1 MSLAEAMKAEHVPA
15 PGAVAFL
22 SATRR
27 PEACVELR
35 ARRYLVANAGGAA
48 PTCGQVRRA
57 IDDAVE
63 GALALRGAHPPSV
76 DLLASAEET
85 VRDQVFRARLLGVAG
100 VALIVPP
107 LTGAAEGEEH
117 LAFDDSAA
125 IAAWIRAS
133 ERAAVSIF
141 FDESDRDLRLL
152 LPVRLGDRVPF
163 TPSRPRM
170 VEPLPKEPVVEALVE
185 PVVESLALAEPVVEP
200 VVEPV
205 AETPAP
211 PSDVPPSGEVARS
224 APAIEAIVALAAL
237 PELPSV
243 VEPPPAP
250 EPPAPGAAEPPPPPV
265 MALPRRG
272 VLKKRP
278 RPEAPPAE
286 AAADDSLEPQRLETQ
301 PLELQA
307 LEPQPLE
314 LQASVEPPA
323 PEPVAAAPAT
333 RFMRRVP
340 PLRVAERLA
349 EPALAEAEALPREEA
364 ALRVVNA
371 AEWRNHAVDLDKAKG
386 PKPVAVIE
394 RLFTTRYMPL
404 LGASARGEV
413 DISVRTVID
422 AWRSNFEHSYREA
435 YSALRVT
442 GKRPPMVF
450 DVPDIAARISRLNGA
465 RATKLFLVDA
475 MRFDIGERVAQLLAE
490 RLVGRAVC
498 VERMVLWAAIPTTTA
513 TQMALLAR
521 GEGGMREAGPTSEP
535 EPEITRGRA
544 VGTVRRER
552 AGSREIMKLDLVE
565 ARVRGAGAGYAE
577 RIEALAEEVVQATV
591 RYVET
596 LPPRTLLFLF
606 GDHGFRFGSSADG
619 RATGPATQG
628 GVSPEEVLVP
638 GQAWLI
644 GGVH

>member
-1 MSLAEAMKAEHVPA
+1 
-15 PGAVAFL
+15 
-22 SATRR
+22 
-27 PEACVELR
+27 
-35 ARRYLVANAGGAA
+35 
-48 PTCGQVRRA
+48 
-57 IDDAVE
+57 
-63 GALALRGAHPPSV
+63 
-76 DLLASAEET
+76 
-85 VRDQVFRARLLGVAG
+85 
-100 VALIVPP
+100 
-107 LTGAAEGEEH
+107 
-117 LAFDDSAA
+117 
-125 IAAWIRAS
+125 
-133 ERAAVSIF
+133 
-141 FDESDRDLRLL
+141 
-152 LPVRLGDRVPF
+152 
-163 TPSRPRM
+163 
-170 VEPLPKEPVVEALVE
+170 
-185 PVVESLALAEPVVEP
+185 
-200 VVEPV
+200 
-205 AETPAP
+205 
-211 PSDVPPSGEVARS
+211 
-224 APAIEAIVALAAL
+224 
-237 PELPSV
+237 
-243 VEPPPAP
+243 
-250 EPPAPGAAEPPPPPV
+250 
-265 MALPRRG
+265 
-272 VLKKRP
+272 
-278 RPEAPPAE
+278 
-286 AAADDSLEPQRLETQ
+286 
-301 PLELQA
+301 
-307 LEPQPLE
+307 LEPQP
-314 LQASVEPPA
+314 SVEPPA
-323 PEPVAAAPAT
+323 PEPVAAAPAPPAAN

-340 PLRVAERLA
+340 PLRVADRLPPP
-349 EPALAEAEALPREEA
+349 EPIAEAEPLPVPHEEA

-404 LGASARGEV
+404 LGAAARGEV
-413 DISVRTVID
+413 DISVRTVVD

-450 DVPDIAARISRLNGA
+450 DAPDIAGRISRLNGA

-513 TQMALLAR
+513 TQMALLSR
-521 GEGGMREAGPTSEP
+521 GPEGMREAGPTSEP

-577 RIEALAEEVVQATV
+577 RIEALAEEVAQVTV
-591 RYVET
+591 RYIET